1 MLSGRSTVVV
11 AGGIG
16 TAADVLRMCRRR
28 LGLLDDGTTMELWHG
43 SGRVPADG
51 KYVPNWPGIQ
61 PPGEISEYQLVV
73 TR

>member
-11 AGGIG
+11 TWRNRTVKG
-16 TAADVLRMCRRR
+16 VLYTFRKR
-28 LGLLDDGTTMELWHG
+28 LGLPDDGSTMELWHG

-51 KYVPNWPGIQ
+51 TYVPNWPGIQ
-61 PPGEISEYQLVV
+61 PQGEISEYQLVV